1 VLGACPKQNSLS
13 FHPLHG
19 FGGLIRRGG
28 DTRRVDGTE
37 VGVLKEASEVI
48 IRAFGDARQQKAASF
63 RGGAVIESQIRVSY
77 YDDVTYRE

>member
-1 VLGACPKQNSLS
+1 M
-13 FHPLHG
+13 
-19 FGGLIRRGG
+19 
-28 DTRRVDGTE
+28 DGTE

-77 YDDVTYRE
+77 YDDVAYRE